1 MRRREFITFVGGATV
16 GWPLV
21 GHTQQVASPVI
32 GFLDPRTPEVVAAR
46 LRGFRQGLKE
56 AGYVDGENVAIVY
69 GWGDDQ
75 IDRLPSLAADLVRR
89 PVAAIVA
96 SGPTASFAARA
107 ATTTIPIVFLVSND
121 PVQLGL
127 VASLSRPGGN
137 MTGINIL
144 NSELASK
151 RLELLRDLLPRVG
164 RIALLVNPADAS
176 LSETQVKDVNAAARS
191 IGLKIEVHNADT
203 SAEIDAAFEAM
214 GRDRPDAVIVGTT
227 PFLNGRRVQ
236 LAQVAA
242 FNRLPAIYTLR
253 ESVEVGG
260 LMSYGSNIVDA
271 YRQVGVYVGRILK
284 GAKPG
289 ELPIV
294 QATKFELVINA
305 PTARMLGLTIPTQ
318 PRRRGDRLSWQCP
331 LLALSGHRL
340 ARCTCLLLTQSG
352 TSRAS
357 ARIATIGCPE
367 ARAPRAHRRDA
378 R

>member
-1 MRRREFITFVGGATV
+1 MRRREFITLVGGATV

-253 ESVEVGG
+253 EFVEVGG

-305 PTARMLGLTIPTQ
+305 PTARMLGLTIPT
-318 PRRRGDRLSWQCP
+318 S
-331 LLALSGHRL
+331 LLN
-340 ARCTCLLLTQSG
+340 
-352 TSRAS
+352 RADEV
-357 ARIATIGCPE
+357 I
-367 ARAPRAHRRDA
+367 D
-378 R
+378 